1 MRAGPKGD
9 RVVPAGR
16 GVVRRTNSADARQCM
31 IPHPAAAYRGGT
43 SASSVRQSR
52 KGCRIAEGGVFFM
65 YRDQCSKT
73 LYRTPLQPGWWLEG
87 NQAMK
92 SLKLLMFAALMVAM
106 ARALSLIPGI
116 PIAHTK
122 MTWGFLARALC
133 ALVCGPVMGLVF
145 GFVEDILGFI
155 LQPTGDFFPGYTL
168 STMAG
173 VLVYALCFYRARIT
187 VLRIVLANL
196 VVNLLVNALMGSLW
210 NLMLRG
216 GVYWGWFLPSLGK
229 NLVTVLPKTLVIY
242 VLFQAL
248 LPILQQMGVI
258 PRQLDEKGRL
268 PLI

>member
-1 MRAGPKGD
+1 
-9 RVVPAGR
+9 
-16 GVVRRTNSADARQCM
+16 
-31 IPHPAAAYRGGT
+31 
-43 SASSVRQSR
+43 
-52 KGCRIAEGGVFFM
+52 M

-196 VVNLLVNALMGSLW
+196 VVNLLVNALMGS
-210 NLMLRG
+210 RG
-216 GVYWGWFLPSLGK
+216 LLGVVPAQPGQEPGDRPAQDPGDIC
-229 NLVTVLPKTLVIY
+229 TVPGAAAHPPADGGHPQT
-242 VLFQAL
+242 A
-248 LPILQQMGVI
+248 G
-258 PRQLDEKGRL
+258 
-268 PLI
+268 

>member
-1 MRAGPKGD
+1 
-9 RVVPAGR
+9 
-16 GVVRRTNSADARQCM
+16 
-31 IPHPAAAYRGGT
+31 
-43 SASSVRQSR
+43 
-52 KGCRIAEGGVFFM
+52 M

-116 PIAHTK
+116 
-122 MTWGFLARALC
+122 RALC

>member
-1 MRAGPKGD
+1 M
-9 RVVPAGR
+9 
-16 GVVRRTNSADARQCM
+16 
-31 IPHPAAAYRGGT
+31 
-43 SASSVRQSR
+43 
-52 KGCRIAEGGVFFM
+52 
-65 YRDQCSKT
+65 
-73 LYRTPLQPGWWLEG
+73 
-87 NQAMK
+87 
-92 SLKLLMFAALMVAM
+92 
-106 ARALSLIPGI
+106 
-116 PIAHTK
+116 
-122 MTWGFLARALC
+122 
-133 ALVCGPVMGLVF
+133 
-145 GFVEDILGFI
+145 
-155 LQPTGDFFPGYTL
+155 
-168 STMAG
+168 STA
-173 VLVYALCFYRARIT
+173 CFYRARIT

>member
-1 MRAGPKGD
+1 
-9 RVVPAGR
+9 
-16 GVVRRTNSADARQCM
+16 
-31 IPHPAAAYRGGT
+31 
-43 SASSVRQSR
+43 
-52 KGCRIAEGGVFFM
+52 M

-229 NLVTVLPKTLVIY
+229 NLVTVLPKTPVIY